1 MHVSRRRRP
10 ESDPRATIWRMF
22 ARLCANLVSRW
33 AEKRP
38 FRWHGTCND
47 YAIHSDNVGPEI
59 AMTDQ
64 LTTTI
69 PPNAAPAAEVHL
81 SGDVFGA
88 LINLSGRRRF
98 TSQRVVLYAV
108 LASMGHEGA
117 VATARETLALFRDAH
132 TSLIDG
138 KGNVPGIFC
147 GQLRD
152 AYFGTLQGDKVIRNF
167 IKLAEQTLDGIVGN
181 GRAAPVLLDELVR
194 SATPLLSVLNGLTLV
209 YEEQSKRHAL
219 AQKRQLQEMMGDIK
233 TIARQARM
241 VAFNAQIVAARAG
254 PVGREFAVVASTMSS
269 VTSEIDELVHKA
281 LSSSLGH

>member
-1 MHVSRRRRP
+1 M
-10 ESDPRATIWRMF
+10 
-22 ARLCANLVSRW
+22 AN
-33 AEKRP
+33 
-38 FRWHGTCND
+38 
-47 YAIHSDNVGPEI
+47 
-59 AMTDQ
+59 Q
-64 LTTTI
+64 LTTI
-69 PPNAAPAAEVHL
+69 HHKSEEAAAVHL

-132 TSLIDG
+132 TALIEG
-138 KGNVPGIFC
+138 KGALPGIFC
-147 GQLRD
+147 NQLRD
-152 AYFGTLQGDKVIRNF
+152 AYFGPLQGDRVIRNF
-167 IKLAEQTLDGIVGN
+167 IGLAESTLDGIVGN
-181 GRAAPVLLDELVR
+181 ARGAPTLLDELVR

-209 YEEQSKRHAL
+209 YEEQSKRHAQ

-254 PVGREFAVVASTMSS
+254 PAGREFAVVASTMTT
-269 VTSEIDELVHKA
+269 VTSEIDELVRQA
-281 LSSSLGH
+281 LSSSLAH

>member
-1 MHVSRRRRP
+1 
-10 ESDPRATIWRMF
+10 
-22 ARLCANLVSRW
+22 
-33 AEKRP
+33 
-38 FRWHGTCND
+38 
-47 YAIHSDNVGPEI
+47 
-59 AMTDQ
+59 MTDQ

-69 PPNAAPAAEVHL
+69 PPKAAPAAAEVHL

-132 TSLIDG
+132 TTLIDG
-138 KGNVPGIFC
+138 KGNIPGIFC

-181 GRAAPVLLDELVR
+181 GRGAPVLLDELVR
-194 SATPLLSVLNGLTLV
+194 SATPLAQRAQRPDPGLRRAI
-209 YEEQSKRHAL
+209 EAPRPGAKAPAAGHDGRH
-219 AQKRQLQEMMGDIK
+219 QDHRP
-233 TIARQARM
+233 
-241 VAFNAQIVAARAG
+241 AG
-254 PVGREFAVVASTMSS
+254 PHGGVQRADRRRARRPGRPRVCRRRQHHDDGHVGNR
-269 VTSEIDELVHKA
+269 
-281 LSSSLGH
+281 

>member
-1 MHVSRRRRP
+1 
-10 ESDPRATIWRMF
+10 
-22 ARLCANLVSRW
+22 
-33 AEKRP
+33 
-38 FRWHGTCND
+38 
-47 YAIHSDNVGPEI
+47 
-59 AMTDQ
+59 MTAQ
-64 LTTTI
+64 LGTTI
-69 PPNAAPAAEVHL
+69 PHKSAAATDADVHL

-117 VATARETLALFRDAH
+117 VAIARETLALFRDAH
-132 TSLIDG
+132 TTLIEG
-138 KGNVPGIFC
+138 KGGLPGVFC

-152 AYFGTLQGDKVIRNF
+152 AYFGTLQGDRVIRSF
-167 IKLAEQTLDGIVGN
+167 IKLAESTLDGIVGN
-181 GRAAPVLLDELVR
+181 RVGTPVLLDELVR

-209 YEEQSKRHAL
+209 YEEQSKRHAQ

-254 PVGREFAVVASTMSS
+254 EAGKEFAVVASTMTT
-269 VTSEIDELVHKA
+269 VTSEIDELVRAA
-281 LSSSLGH
+281 LSSSLGQ